1 MRLLYLLAVHKI
13 ILDTDIGDDID
24 DALALAYALMCGE
37 VEVLG
42 VTTVFRD
49 TVRRA
54 ELACCVLEALG
65 RGDVAVYAGLG
76 KPLLDPVD
84 EGREVIAAHRPRQMQ
99 AIERYPASTRP
110 AARSAVDFLVDTV
123 MSGDGDVTLVP
134 IGPLTNIACA
144 FALEPRMADK
154 ARICLMGG
162 CTHRAQ
168 PEWNARCDPEA
179 ARIVFGTGVP
189 ITMVGLD
196 VTEHCR
202 MSYGQVRAIGAVDR
216 PVNRLCV
223 ELIHLWG
230 GDDPEPRPLLHD
242 PLAVAM
248 VFDPTF
254 CETRPMRIEVET
266 RSERLNG
273 ATVPARA
280 GDVEP
285 NAEVCVTVDAQR
297 FLHHFVKVLTS

>member
-1 MRLLYLLAVHKI
+1 MHKI

-37 VEVLG
+37 IELLG

-54 ELACCVLEALG
+54 ELACSVLEALG
-65 RGDVAVYAGLG
+65 RSDVGVYAGLG
-76 KPLLDPVD
+76 KPLLDPVA
-84 EGREVIAAHRPRQMQ
+84 EGRAAIAAHRPHQMQ
-99 AIERYPASTRP
+99 AIERYPASTPP
-110 AARSAVDFLVDTV
+110 ADTRAVDFIVDTV

-134 IGPLTNIACA
+134 IGALTNIACA

-162 CTHRAQ
+162 CTNRVR
-168 PEWNARCDPEA
+168 PEWNVLCDPEA
-179 ARIVFGTGVP
+179 ARIVFGAGVP

-196 VTEHCR
+196 VTERCR
-202 MSYGQVRAIGAVDR
+202 MNFDQVRAIGAVDR
-216 PVNRLCV
+216 PINRLCL
-223 ELIHLWG
+223 ELIQLWG

-254 CETRPMRIEVET
+254 CETRRMRIGVET
-266 RSERLNG
+266 RPERLNG

-280 GDVEP
+280 SDAEP
-285 NAEVCVTVDAQR
+285 NADVCVAVDAPR
-297 FLHHFVKVLTS
+297 FLDRFVRTLTS

>member
-1 MRLLYLLAVHKI
+1 MRLPYLLAVHKI

-24 DALALAYALMCGE
+24 DALALAFALMCGE
-37 VEVLG
+37 IELLG

-65 RGDVAVYAGLG
+65 RSDVAVYAGVG
-76 KPLLDPVD
+76 KPLLDTVA
-84 EGREVIAAHRPRQMQ
+84 EGRAAIAAHRPRQMQ

-110 AARSAVDFLVDTV
+110 AARRAVDFIVDTV

-144 FALEPRMADK
+144 FALEPRMADN

-168 PEWNARCDPEA
+168 PEWNALCDPEA

-196 VTEHCR
+196 VTEKCR
-202 MSYGQVRAIGAVDR
+202 MSYDQARAIGAVDR
-216 PVNRLCV
+216 PINRLCF

-230 GDDPEPRPLLHD
+230 GDDRQPRPLLHD

-254 CETRPMRIEVET
+254 CQTRRMRIEVET

-273 ATVPARA
+273 ATIPARA
-280 GDVEP
+280 GDAEP
-285 NAEVCVTVDAQR
+285 NAEVCVAVDARR
-297 FLHHFVKVLTS
+297 FLEHFVRTLTS

>member
-1 MRLLYLLAVHKI
+1 MHKI

-37 VEVLG
+37 IELLG

-54 ELACCVLEALG
+54 ELACCLLEALG
-65 RGDVAVYAGLG
+65 RSDVGVYAGLG
-76 KPLLDPVD
+76 KPLLDPVS
-84 EGREVIAAHRPRQMQ
+84 EGRAAIAAHRPHQMQ

-110 AARSAVDFLVDTV
+110 AATRAVDFIVDTV
-123 MSGDGDVTLVP
+123 MSGGGDVTLVP
-134 IGPLTNIACA
+134 IGALTNIACA
-144 FALEPRMADK
+144 FTLEPRMADK
-154 ARICLMGG
+154 ARVCLMGG
-162 CTHRAQ
+162 CTNRPRA
-168 PEWNARCDPEA
+168 EWNALCDPEA
-179 ARIVFGTGVP
+179 ARILFGTGVP

-196 VTEHCR
+196 VTEQCR
-202 MSYGQVRAIGAVDR
+202 MSWDQVRAVGAVDR
-216 PVNRLCV
+216 PVNRLCF
-223 ELIHLWG
+223 ELIQLWG
-230 GDDPEPRPLLHD
+230 GDNPEPRPLLHD

-273 ATVPARA
+273 ATIPARA
-280 GDVEP
+280 RDAEP
-285 NAEVCVTVDAQR
+285 NADVCVAVDAPR
-297 FLHHFVKVLTS
+297 FLDHFTGTLTS

>member
-1 MRLLYLLAVHKI
+1 MYLLAVHKI

-24 DALALAYALMCGE
+24 DALALAFALMCQKIE
-37 VEVLG
+37 LLG

-84 EGREVIAAHRPRQMQ
+84 DGREAVDAHRPRQMQ

-110 AARSAVDFLVDTV
+110 AAGRAVDFIVDTV
-123 MSGDGDVTLVP
+123 MGGDGDVSLVP

-162 CTHRAQ
+162 CTNRAQ
-168 PEWNARCDPEA
+168 PEWNALCDPEA
-179 ARIVFGTGVP
+179 ARIVFGTGAP

-196 VTEHCR
+196 VTERCR

-216 PVNRLCV
+216 PINRLCL

-242 PLAVAM
+242 PLAVGM

-254 CETRPMRIEVET
+254 CETQPMRIEVET

-280 GDVEP
+280 DDAEP
-285 NAEVCVTVDAQR
+285 NAEVCVAVDARR
-297 FLHHFVKVLTS
+297 FLDHFVTTLMA